1 MLQSRR
7 WPHSGVRFRLA
18 TGMTAFSA
26 TPEARRLEALQEE
39 FERDASCNQVFLV
52 LTVGAT
58 LIATLGL

>member
-1 MLQSRR
+1 M
-7 WPHSGVRFRLA
+7 RFRLA

-52 LTVGAT
+52 LTVGPR
-58 LIATLGL
+58 